1 MIQELQLK
9 LSPYEASSIDIIK
22 KVISKHIQ
30 IPIEDITHIQ
40 VVKKS
45 IDARSRNPIIIL
57 KLIIYISESFSYKY
71 ENEYY
76 YNNISKSKEIIVVG
90 AGPAGLF
97 AALRLIEL
105 GLKPIVLERG
115 KDVSERK
122 KDIALLSRNI
132 SLNEESNYCFGEGG
146 AGTFSDGKL
155 FTRSNKRGNIKRI
168 LEIFHMHGAQ
178 DEILFEAHPHIG
190 TDVLPTVIKNIRQR
204 ILDCGGEIHYN
215 SKVTDFDISFN
226 EIQGVKC
233 ENGVTYKSN
242 YVILASGHSA
252 RDIYYTL
259 YNNNISIEAK
269 GFAMGVRV
277 EHQNSIPF
285 CSKKQLLTFGIL
297 LISTTS

>member
-22 KVISKHIQ
+22 KVISKQIQ

-215 SKVTDFDISFN
+215 SKVTDF
-226 EIQGVKC
+226 EIVGI
-233 ENGVTYKSN
+233 G
-242 YVILASGHSA
+242 L
-252 RDIYYTL
+252 
-259 YNNNISIEAK
+259 
-269 GFAMGVRV
+269 
-277 EHQNSIPF
+277 
-285 CSKKQLLTFGIL
+285 SK
-297 LISTTS
+297 

>member
-22 KVISKHIQ
+22 KVISKQIQ

-105 GLKPIVLERG
+105 GL
-115 KDVSERK
+115 
-122 KDIALLSRNI
+122 
-132 SLNEESNYCFGEGG
+132 
-146 AGTFSDGKL
+146 
-155 FTRSNKRGNIKRI
+155 
-168 LEIFHMHGAQ
+168 
-178 DEILFEAHPHIG
+178 
-190 TDVLPTVIKNIRQR
+190 
-204 ILDCGGEIHYN
+204 
-215 SKVTDFDISFN
+215 
-226 EIQGVKC
+226 
-233 ENGVTYKSN
+233 
-242 YVILASGHSA
+242 
-252 RDIYYTL
+252 
-259 YNNNISIEAK
+259 
-269 GFAMGVRV
+269 
-277 EHQNSIPF
+277 
-285 CSKKQLLTFGIL
+285 
-297 LISTTS
+297 